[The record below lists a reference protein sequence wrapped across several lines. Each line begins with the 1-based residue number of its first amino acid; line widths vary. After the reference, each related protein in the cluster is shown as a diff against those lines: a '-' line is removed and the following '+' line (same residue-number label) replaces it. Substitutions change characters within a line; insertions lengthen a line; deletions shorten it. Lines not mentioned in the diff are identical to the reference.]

1 MEIILEPHMPWHW
14 VVSALA
20 GLVAMAALVRGAVDR
35 WRVFAR
41 RVGFRA
47 GAVGLT
53 VLACLFMAVAAWNPI
68 HRPEPKPLPNHVVV
82 VIDGSQSAMKDGETL
97 EVVKRKLLSALPGS
111 DATNLV
117 LSIVIFGDGVKGI
130 EERVPLAD
138 GLSRLR
144 ALSAGDLP
152 QADETDIE
160 KALRRAREV
169 IRENGDAG
177 AILLCSDGFETSG
190 TVESF
195 AGTLGREGIR
205 VHALPVPGFRTPVS
219 LSAAYLPSLVESGA
233 TIKARMVIRNEAPQP
248 AATDLQFALNT
259 SLTNSDNF
267 SLEWKRALKTNLPA
281 NATLHTTLPVTFR
294 GMGLQYFD
302 ATLDARALGRD
313 HERLFTLVKRPP
325 RILAVGTGLDWV
337 QAFESGQAQVRTVSA
352 DQLNDLQ
359 SQGKLSFHG
368 LDAIVIDGV
377 SADQFHPEV
386 HDEVVRSV
394 EQMGCGFM
402 LFNGPHGPPR
412 KETDATV
419 LMSYT
424 NSLIHRILPV
434 STIPKPPDEK
444 PKGKQ
449 VFILVDASGSMLGQP
464 IICGKRIAKHIVQN
478 LLQPE
483 DTLDLVIFA
492 DTHLRPLKAERMT
505 AAGKAKAI
513 KAIDGIMI
521 GGGTD
526 PTTALAEIAKLKI
539 ENGGMIFISDG
550 GFSPATIQTRPDCAA
565 MVFEITGGGFSTP
578 NTAMLKKLGEVYSV
592 SHTFNPAGFTMSFF
606 KPEKRTNYFTLGEF
620 LPASMAKNLGNKK
633 LYDPGLEMS
642 GTALSFKK
650 EGAQYP
656 FYRMIPGTEND
667 ILLGYRPAGNGEAGV
682 LTTGLPA
689 NWAEDPEGAKAITDW
704 VMRVIPFNARDR
716 YFIEVKDLGQD
727 LQVNLTMADR
737 QKPDVRHVSCHLKLA
752 DTEETDGGPMKVPV
766 DKFGADFT
774 RRLKVSRNSHAQ
786 EGYLFIEEQK
796 GADALGRV
804 QRIPILIPPL
814 RAAVPRKT
822 RERDSFGI
830 NEGLLRKITTATGG
844 QYLSEADT
852 ITPPAISQA
861 RDIGTPFW
869 HALFTAGFTCY
880 LLAFAIQR
888 LDT

>member
-1 MEIILEPHMPWHW
+1 MEIILEPHAPWHW

-20 GLVAMAALVRGAVDR
+20 GLVTLAALGRGAVDR

-41 RVGFRA
+41 RSGYRA

-82 VIDGSQSAMKDGETL
+82 VIDGSQSAMKDLETL
-97 EVVKRKLLSALPGS
+97 EVVKRQLLSALPGS

-144 ALSAGDLP
+144 AMNAGDLP
-152 QADETDIE
+152 QADETNIE
-160 KALRRAREV
+160 EALRRARDV
-169 IRENGDAG
+169 IREHSDAG
-177 AILLCSDGFETSG
+177 TILLCSDGFETSG
-190 TVESF
+190 TAESF

-233 TIKARMVIRNEAPQP
+233 TIKARMVIRNESPQP

-267 SLEWKRALKTNLPA
+267 SLEWKSALKTNLPA
-281 NATLHTTLPVTFR
+281 KATLHTTLPVTFR

-302 ATLDARALGRD
+302 AALDARAQGRD

-337 QAFESGQAQVRTVSA
+337 RAFDAGQAQVRTVSP
-352 DQLNDLQ
+352 DQLNALQ
-359 SQGKLSFHG
+359 TQGKLSFHG

-377 SADQFHPEV
+377 PADRFHPTV

-402 LFNGPHGPPR
+402 LFNGPHGPSR
-412 KETDATV
+412 KETDASV

-424 NSLIHRILPV
+424 NSPIDRILPV
-434 STIPKPPDEK
+434 STIPKPLNEK

-449 VFILVDASGSMLGQP
+449 VFILVDASGSMYGQP

-492 DTHLRPLKAERMT
+492 DTHLRPVKAESMT
-505 AAGKAKAI
+505 ATGKAKAI
-513 KAIDGIMI
+513 NAIDGIMI

-550 GFSPATIQTRPDCAA
+550 GFSPSAIQTRPDCKT
-565 MVFEITGGGFSTP
+565 MVFEITGGGISTS
-578 NTAMLKKLGEVYSV
+578 NAAMLEQLGEVFSV
-592 SHTFNPAGFTMSFF
+592 SPSFNPGRFTMSFF
-606 KPEKRTNYFTLGEF
+606 KPEKRTNYFTFGDF
-620 LPASMAKNLGNKK
+620 KPASMKHSLGNKK
-633 LYDPGLEMS
+633 LHDPGLKMS
-642 GTALSFKK
+642 GSAMSFLR
-650 EGAQYP
+650 EGSQLAFVRP
-656 FYRMIPGTEND
+656 KLTDP
-667 ILLGYRPAGNGEAGV
+667 LLAYRPAGNGEAGV

-689 NWAEDPEGAKAITDW
+689 TWTEDLEGAKAITDW
-704 VMRVIPFNARDR
+704 IMRVIPFNARDR
-716 YFIEVKDLGQD
+716 YFIEVKDLGHD

-737 QKPDVRHVSCHLKLA
+737 RKPDVRHVSCHLKLA
-752 DTEETDGGPMKVPV
+752 ETEETDGGPMKVPV

-774 RRLKVSRNSHAQ
+774 RRLKVTRNSHAQ

-830 NEGLLRKITTATGG
+830 NEGLLRKITTSTGG
-844 QYLSEADT
+844 QYLSEADV